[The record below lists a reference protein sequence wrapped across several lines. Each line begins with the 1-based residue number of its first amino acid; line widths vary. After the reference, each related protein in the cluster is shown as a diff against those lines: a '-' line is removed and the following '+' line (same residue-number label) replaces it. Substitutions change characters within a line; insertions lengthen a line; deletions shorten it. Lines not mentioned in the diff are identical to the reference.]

1 MGARHG
7 AGQGSQYSAW
17 RARRKKAL
25 WAAATEPP
33 VRAQLRFPPPP
44 IPWQSLQTTRPQDLR
59 ALSWV
64 EELTPENVTGCAA
77 SPAPPE
83 ELSLRDGEKIGD
95 LMLV

>member
-1 MGARHG
+1 MESKEEEGTLGCSHG
-7 AGQGSQYSAW
+7 APGEGS
-17 RARRKKAL
+17 
-25 WAAATEPP
+25 AA
-33 VRAQLRFPPPP
+33 FPTPP

>member
-1 MGARHG
+1 M
-7 AGQGSQYSAW
+7 
-17 RARRKKAL
+17 
-25 WAAATEPP
+25 
-33 VRAQLRFPPPP
+33 
-44 IPWQSLQTTRPQDLR
+44 R